1 MCDLMREL
9 HAQVITAAVDRL
21 FREACTRMADDVR
34 AALERAL
41 DQEQGELGREV
52 LLQLLKN
59 AEVAAAER
67 LPLCQDTGLAVMF
80 VELGQ
85 DVHVV
90 GGSLEAALNEGV
102 RSAYV
107 GAMLRCS
114 CVAEPAHAR
123 INTGDNTP
131 AIVHMRVV
139 PGDRLRIVALPK
151 GAGAENKSTLTML
164 EPSRGIR
171 GVIDSVVDTV
181 QRGGASACPPLVVG
195 VGVGGNFEKAALLAK
210 LALLRPLGSTSL
222 VPRLASLES
231 ELKTRCNALGIGPM
245 GLGGTVTVLD
255 VFVEEAPCHI
265 ASLPVAVN
273 LQCHAQRHREVLL

>member
-1 MCDLMREL
+1 MNPWREIDAKL
-9 HAQVITAAVDRL
+9 VTAAVRRL
-21 FREACTRMADDVR
+21 FLQANTCLGRDVEE
-34 AALERAL
+34 ALEDAR
-41 DQEQGELGREV
+41 DREESPLGRHV
-52 LLQLLKN
+52 LSRILEN
-59 AEVAAAER
+59 ASLARKES
-67 LPLCQDTGLAVMF
+67 LPICQDTGLAVVF

-210 LALLRPLGSTSL
+210 QALLRPLGSTSL

-231 ELKTRCNALGIGPM
+231 ELNCTKVRVCLTTTMSYVR
-245 GLGGTVTVLD
+245 
-255 VFVEEAPCHI
+255 F
-265 ASLPVAVN
+265 SLYRSPT
-273 LQCHAQRHREVLL
+273 E

>member
-1 MCDLMREL
+1 M
-9 HAQVITAAVDRL
+9 
-21 FREACTRMADDVR
+21 
-34 AALERAL
+34 
-41 DQEQGELGREV
+41 
-52 LLQLLKN
+52 
-59 AEVAAAER
+59 
-67 LPLCQDTGLAVMF
+67 
-80 VELGQ
+80 
-85 DVHVV
+85 
-90 GGSLEAALNEGV
+90 
-102 RSAYV
+102 
-107 GAMLRCS
+107 RCS